1 MSVGIWFGFGFGF
14 RMGGGGGGSA
24 AQGESE
30 DLPQANVKRVVKAK
44 LQELSLA
51 HLGEEKDVPVSKDA
65 LLAFSESAKIF
76 IHYLSAT

>member
-1 MSVGIWFGFGFGF
+1 
-14 RMGGGGGGSA
+14 MGGGGGGSA